1 MLKGIPV
8 ELPAMLAWRES
19 RASLQGELTEKHH
32 SPLLSFSLN
41 IPGPVKTN
49 ANLFRLFEDGLSSIT
64 SLLQDMGVAVLETK
78 ERHAPPGDECLM
90 AFRGDARIVKEKMTA
105 LEESHPLGRLF
116 DIDIL
121 DEGGEKLSRPR
132 PRRCLICDEQAQ
144 VCARSRRHS
153 VEELTGKI
161 EEMLESC
168 ASCGRQPGADIQNLR
183 GLALK

>member
-1 MLKGIPV
+1 MLKGIHV
-8 ELPAMLAWRES
+8 ELPAMLAWRED
-19 RASLQGELTEKHH
+19 RASLQRDLREKHH

-49 ANLFRLFEDGLSSIT
+49 AKLLRLFEDGLSSIT
-64 SLLQDMGVAVLETK
+64 SLLQAMEVTVLETK

-90 AFRGDARIVKEKMTA
+90 AFRGNARLVKEKMTA

-121 DEGGEKLSRPR
+121 DANGEKLSRPI

-144 VCARSRRHS
+144 VCARSRCHS
-153 VEELTGKI
+153 VEELMAKI
-161 EEMLESC
+161 EEMLSSPFLPRIRPE
-168 ASCGRQPGADIQNLR
+168 APGHD
-183 GLALK
+183 KHPHPC